1 MEIILKEDISS
12 LGRLG
17 EVIKV
22 ANGYA
27 RNYLLPQGIAVEATK
42 RNLKIWENEKQGV
55 ERKLFQLKDDAGKLC
70 EKLEG
75 VVLKFIRQ
83 AGADDKLFGSVTS
96 MDIEDCLKGQGITLD
111 RRKIILSDPI
121 KAIGEYTVAAKL
133 HQDITANIKVV
144 VEKE

>member
-75 VVLKFIRQ
+75 VVLKFIRK